1 MCVQFNNDIRMVGV
15 SKYTLVFTLLIVV
28 CVFFLTADGKKHFD
42 EGDDPVKI
50 SLFIIFSCICTQIP
64 QKYVALLQTFNI

>member
-1 MCVQFNNDIRMVGV
+1 MVGV

-50 SLFIIFSCICTQIP
+50 SLFIMLVVFALRSLESTLVSCKLLTFSD
-64 QKYVALLQTFNI
+64 VGR